1 MKKLEKEQ
9 LEKVSGYESK
19 LHQAIPRLKH
29 SHYQIIS
36 GISVGG
42 DAPKELVKMYLFE
55 PGFAKVHNKNLWP
68 AYIVKTGHKWYPYES
83 ITEYLLNRL
92 GSELGLNMAQAG
104 IIRISD

>member
-1 MKKLEKEQ
+1 MKKLVKEQ

-42 DAPKELVKMYLFE
+42 DAPKELVKMY
-55 PGFAKVHNKNLWP
+55 
-68 AYIVKTGHKWYPYES
+68 
-83 ITEYLLNRL
+83 
-92 GSELGLNMAQAG
+92 
-104 IIRISD
+104 